1 MSVYVC
7 SRIFLSC
14 WVKGEI
20 KLTSLLW
27 RPNELLYYMWG
38 DVGHI
43 VAQIYTKW
51 LLETSWVTKIIL
63 QFLSIFSPYMAKMF
77 QQLIIICLIFSTRF
91 FHIWLISGDH
101 ATMIFF
107 LVVFH
112 IFSIYDKYLENVQIR
127 IKHIFFWLGRCQE
140 ILKYGFNLAI

>member
-20 KLTSLLW
+20 ILTSLLW

-38 DVGHI
+38 NVGHI
-43 VAQIYTKW
+43 VAQIYTKS

-63 QFLSIFSPYMAKMF
+63 QFPSIVSPYMAK
-77 QQLIIICLIFSTRF
+77 LSKCCNSWLICLIFSTCF

-101 ATMIFF
+101 ATMM
-107 LVVFH
+107 
-112 IFSIYDKYLENVQIR
+112 
-127 IKHIFFWLGRCQE
+127 FFWLSSIFSPYMINIRKLSKY
-140 ILKYGFNLAI
+140 ILNTYFSNYDVVKKF